1 LEKFLEL
8 FEMGS
13 YKNLLKNES
22 LILQSI
28 RNILKENSE
37 KDTVIDEATTLRETN
52 TPEFK
57 EGLVIYFSSLPT
69 SGIKSVEDK
78 LNKPEN
84 NQKKIV
90 LPEPENDELYGA
102 KSYGLVLNA
111 VKHLS
116 DDIVKTSEKAFYYN
130 ALSVAKKIQE
140 VFKGPTQADRG
151 DVTYSKLRNKAV
163 QLIKDG
169 YELSIT
175 ADKWCPADIY
185 IYNDSNVPSKMLNAT
200 SLNIGDD
207 SFNAYFQSQITNT
220 SDGLIG
226 ISLKE
231 EKAQAGKATSFF
243 KTLERKENYPDAP
256 KLSGNSKYVL
266 SISYNFDQAVKF
278 VSKDAQRAI
287 GYIATAHAS
296 AEILSSKLKE
306 AEPIKNDLFKI
317 LKTTL
322 GASDLKSIKNANG
335 RYDKDDT
342 RELFANKNLD
352 TFVIPS
358 GIQKNIDK
366 LNESF
371 RKKAEAEYKKTRK
384 VFIDVLK
391 QSGMEA
397 PTETPD
403 LKSMGMETVL
413 KKTSCYMVAGWV
425 LDGLNS
431 KKLNIPNVYQTIIKE
446 KNAFVAMTAYAI
458 GMAGISP
465 TFFKMIG
472 NSKGGT
478 AHLETFYGS
487 GFLNLDEKQ
496 KVIIGDSPGR
506 KGFFVEFITTVKLDE
521 KKSTKPVS
529 KYKVSLDFRY
539 AGEAIN
545 IEVSELKEV

>member
-1 LEKFLEL
+1 
-8 FEMGS
+8 MGN
-13 YKNLLKNES
+13 YKNILENKNI
-22 LILQSI
+22 ILQSI
-28 RNILKENSE
+28 RNLLRESSKESI
-37 KDTVIDEATTLRETN
+37 IDEVTTLKETN

-57 EGLVIYFSSLPT
+57 EGLVIYFSGLPAQ
-69 SGIKSVEDK
+69 K
-78 LNKPEN
+78 LKIIEEKLGKPED
-84 NQKKIV
+84 NQKKIS
-90 LPEPENDELYGA
+90 LPEPESDSLYGG
-102 KSYGLVLNA
+102 KSYGLVINA
-111 VKHLS
+111 IAHLS
-116 DDIVKTSEKAFYYN
+116 NDIVKSSEKAFYYN

-140 VFKGPTQADRG
+140 IFKGPVEADRG

-163 QLIKDG
+163 QLIRDG
-169 YELSIT
+169 YEMAIT

-185 IYNDSNVPSKMLNAT
+185 IYSDSSVPSKMLNAK

-207 SFNAYFQSQITNT
+207 SFNAYFQSQITNI

-243 KTLERKENYPDAP
+243 KTLKREENYPDAP
-256 KLSGNSKYVL
+256 KISGNSKYVL
-266 SISYNFDQAVKF
+266 SIAYNFDQAVKF
-278 VSKDAQRAI
+278 VSKDAQKAI

-306 AEPIKNDLFKI
+306 AEPVKNDLLKI

-322 GASDLKSIKNANG
+322 GASDLKGIKNANG

-342 RELFANKNLD
+342 RELFGNKNLD
-352 TFVIPS
+352 TFVIP
-358 GIQKNIDK
+358 GGVQKNIDK
-366 LNESF
+366 LFDSV
-371 RKKAEAEYKKTRK
+371 RKKIESEYNKTRK
-384 VFIDVLK
+384 QFLNVLTK
-391 QSGMEA
+391 NNMDA
-397 PTETPD
+397 PSQTPD
-403 LKSMGMETVL
+403 LKSMNMETIL
-413 KKTSCYMVAGWV
+413 KKTSCYMVASWV
-425 LDGLNS
+425 LDGINS
-431 KKLNIPNVYQTIIKE
+431 KKLNIPDVYQTIINE

-472 NSKGGT
+472 SSKGGT
-478 AHLETFYGS
+478 AHLETFHGS

-496 KVIIGDSPGR
+496 KIVIGDSPGR

-521 KKSTKPVS
+521 KKGSKPVS

-545 IEVSELKEV
+545 IEVSELKSV